1 MMNDNI
7 LKRNS
12 EIMDEISDCLLD
24 NSNLPEKYS
33 VEILSSVKSS
43 YGWFGGYSTE
53 YVVTAPDGQVCKD
66 SVELHD
72 ELPVG
77 KYVPISI

>member
-24 NSNLPEKYS
+24 NSNLPKGYS

-43 YGWFGGYSTE
+43 YGWFGGYNTE
-53 YVVTAPDGQVCKD
+53 YVVTASDGQVCKD
-66 SVELHD
+66 SVELL
-72 ELPVG
+72 EKLPVG